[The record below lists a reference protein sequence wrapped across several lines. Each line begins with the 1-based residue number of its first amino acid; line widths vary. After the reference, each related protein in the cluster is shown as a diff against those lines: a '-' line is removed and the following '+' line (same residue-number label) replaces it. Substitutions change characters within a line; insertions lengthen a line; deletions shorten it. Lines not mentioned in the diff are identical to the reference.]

1 METKISSPN
10 SYTRVFEV
18 TFTNEEISEKLKE
31 KYENYQKSIAMP
43 GFRPGRTPIGLLKSY
58 FGEAIKEELA
68 DEIVKK
74 TYEEI
79 LEKEKLNPIIESKI
93 KPLGKVEEN
102 SPFTFTI
109 EFEIKPE
116 VKLNNYKGYKLE
128 KRIKEVTDRDVEQA
142 IDRLRERYARFTK
155 LQRQS
160 QMNDYIAFSYIDEKD
175 QKIEVSLHISEDE
188 KVLGIEELVGLKEGD
203 KKGVRLVFPQD
214 FPKEIAGRTI
224 DTEIEVNGVY
234 ERHLPDDEELLKALN
249 GPATMEELRTKVKNE
264 LESIARDTADR
275 ALEESLTELLVR
287 DNPVEVPPS
296 LVRKAFYEIIRS
308 RYGEQTL
315 RKLSAEELERL
326 EADMRPILTH
336 IVAKELILEAV
347 AKAENLTVDDSDY
360 EKLADRLG
368 SNAESVRGL
377 MNSGEFEDAKGKIL
391 SSKALKL
398 ILDSCT
404 ITELK
409 VKE

>member
-203 KKGVRLVFPQD
+203 KKRVRLVFPQD

>member
-18 TFTNEEISEKLKE
+18 TYTNEEISEKLKE

-188 KVLGIEELVGLKEGD
+188 KVPGIEELVGLKEGD
-203 KKGVRLVFPQD
+203 KKRVRLVFPQD

>member
-188 KVLGIEELVGLKEGD
+188 KVPGIEELVGLKEGD
-203 KKGVRLVFPQD
+203 KKRVRLVFPQD